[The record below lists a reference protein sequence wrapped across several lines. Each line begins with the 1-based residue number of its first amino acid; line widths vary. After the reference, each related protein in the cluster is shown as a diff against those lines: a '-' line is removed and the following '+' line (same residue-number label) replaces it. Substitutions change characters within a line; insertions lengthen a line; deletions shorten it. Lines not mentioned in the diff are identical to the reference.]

1 MAIER
6 PKPKRKPTA
15 PAVIGWREWVS
26 LPQLGVETLRA
37 KVDTGARTAALH
49 AFGMET
55 FERDGVTFARFAVH
69 LDHRKP
75 GPAVVAE
82 APILDERRV
91 KNSGGVAED
100 RFVIAT
106 KIVIGKHKF
115 NAQVTLT
122 RRDEMGFPMLLGR
135 QTIRRKFLVD
145 PGRSYLIGT
154 PPERDDES

>member
-1 MAIER
+1 MATE
-6 PKPKRKPTA
+6 PPKRKQKPPT
-15 PAVIGWREWVS
+15 VIGWREWVS
-26 LPQLGVETLRA
+26 LPQLGVTTLRA
-37 KVDTGARTAALH
+37 KIDTGARTAALH
-49 AFGMET
+49 AFGLET

-69 LDHRKP
+69 PNHRKP

-82 APILDERRV
+82 APILDERSI

-106 KIVIGKHKF
+106 RIMIGTHKF
-115 NAQVTLT
+115 NAEVTLS

-135 QTIRRKFLVD
+135 QTIRRRFLVD

-154 PPERDDES
+154 PPEQEVDA